1 MSGPNAACNGAP
13 AAQISEN
20 NNPHSWNA
28 ATGKQKTPFILVR
41 LILLLRPGRGVS
53 SYGGASPGPA
63 YPPRQLNVLLHDG
76 DPLGVDGAQ
85 VDVLEEVD
93 EEGLGGLLQGL
104 DRLRL
109 PPELLADRS
118 EVDCDLANL

>member
-1 MSGPNAACNGAP
+1 M
-13 AAQISEN
+13 
-20 NNPHSWNA
+20 
-28 ATGKQKTPFILVR
+28 
-41 LILLLRPGRGVS
+41 
-53 SYGGASPGPA
+53 
-63 YPPRQLNVLLHDG
+63 
-76 DPLGVDGAQ
+76 DGAQ

-118 EVDCDLANL
+118 EVDCDFTNLNPGVSIRPTSCAVGLESRKYVGESLPAGQRGA